1 MRSSLIALRVAGVAV
16 VLTAGTAVAVPAAL
30 ANEWD
35 RGGVS
40 ADPNPAEP
48 GTQVKIRVRGCDGDR
63 AIALSPVFVSEAHLT
78 GGRDDRRTLY
88 GETMISSH
96 ARPGWHEIK
105 VKCAGRDGRDGDGRD
120 GGRDDGLRGSIEIRE
135 RDHRPDP
142 HHSPVWPV
150 HAGGGGMAA
159 QVAET
164 TRLAAATKKS
174 RDGDGPGLS
183 QTVIGAVLAAAA
195 SLAVAGRALTLRRR
209 RNGE

>member
-16 VLTAGTAVAVPAAL
+16 ALTAATAVTAPAAL

-35 RGGVS
+35 RGSVS

-48 GTQVKIRVRGCDGDR
+48 GAQIKIRVRGCDADR
-63 AIALSPVFVSEAHLT
+63 AIAISPVFASEAHLRS
-78 GGRDDRRTLY
+78 GHGDRSLY
-88 GETMISSH
+88 GETMISPH
-96 ARPGWHEIK
+96 ARPGWHEVK
-105 VKCAGRDGRDGDGRD
+105 VKCD
-120 GGRDDGLRGSIEIRE
+120 GGRDEGLRGSIEVRE

-159 QVAET
+159 QVAEST
-164 TRLAAATKKS
+164 QLAAATKKS
-174 RDGDGPGLS
+174 HGGDGPGLS

-209 RNGE
+209 RNGG

>member
-1 MRSSLIALRVAGVAV
+1 MRSSLTALRVAGVAV
-16 VLTAGTAVAVPAAL
+16 ALTAATIVTAPAAL

-48 GTQVKIRVRGCDGDR
+48 GAQVKIRVRGCDGDR

-78 GGRDDRRTLY
+78 SGRDERRSLY

-96 ARPGWHEIK
+96 ARTGWHEIK
-105 VKCAGRDGRDGDGRD
+105 VKCAGRDGGGD
-120 GGRDDGLRGSIEIRE
+120 GRDDGLRGSIEIRE
-135 RDHRPDP
+135 RDHHRPDP

-150 HAGGGGMAA
+150 HAGGGGMSA
-159 QVAET
+159 QVAES

-174 RDGDGPGLS
+174 HGGDGPGLPE
-183 QTVIGAVLAAAA
+183 TVIGAVLAAAA

-209 RNGE
+209 RNGG